1 MARRFDAN
9 AYLGLTEALLGH
21 DLGRGRGGLRA
32 GLARTTCR
40 WTVAAVDSDR
50 LFHPE
55 QSELLAASLPRP
67 VRVRRIASTRGHDG
81 FLTETQQLG
90 RILTE
95 TVL

>member
-1 MARRFDAN
+1 M
-9 AYLGLTEALLGH
+9 
-21 DLGRGRGGLRA
+21 
-32 GLARTTCR
+32 
-40 WTVAAVDSDR
+40 DSDR

-67 VRVRRIASTRGHDG
+67 VRVRRIASARGHDG